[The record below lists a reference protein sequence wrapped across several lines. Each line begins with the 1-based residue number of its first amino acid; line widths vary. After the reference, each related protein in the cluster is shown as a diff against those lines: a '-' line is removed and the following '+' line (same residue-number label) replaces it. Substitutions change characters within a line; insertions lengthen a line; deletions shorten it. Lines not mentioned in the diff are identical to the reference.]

1 MTGGMGMSDSE
12 KSLSATRNRLL
23 AALPGREY
31 ERLAP
36 HLQAV
41 SFEQG
46 QYLYGPNEPIE
57 YAYFSLSG
65 VTSMIVITQ
74 NGPTVEVGLVG
85 REGFVGYQPLL
96 GMKNAPNG
104 AITQI
109 PGHAL
114 RVTLKTLKD
123 EFDRGG
129 RLQAVLHRNIQSQIV
144 QMSQGAACNRLH
156 EVNERLARW
165 LLMMHD
171 RAETDKLPLTHEFLS
186 QMLGANRATVSL
198 AAGTF
203 QQAGLI
209 KYSRGIVT
217 ILNREGLEQI
227 ACECYGV
234 VKAEFDRTFDV

>member
-1 MTGGMGMSDSE
+1 MTDS
-12 KSLSATRNRLL
+12 KSSPPATRNRLL
-23 AALPGREY
+23 AALPGEEY

-36 HLQAV
+36 HLHSV

-46 QYLYGPNEPIE
+46 EVLYEQNETIA
-57 YAYFSLSG
+57 YAHFPLDG
-65 VTSMIVITQ
+65 VASMLVTTEK
-74 NGPTVEVGLVG
+74 GVSVEVGLVG
-85 REGFVGYQPLL
+85 SEGFVGFQPLL
-96 GMKNAPNG
+96 GMKSAPNG
-104 AITQI
+104 AIIQI
-109 PGHAL
+109 PGRAL
-114 RVTLKTLKD
+114 RINSEKLKK

-129 RLQAVLHRNIQSQIV
+129 HLQVILHRQIQAQIV

-171 RAETDKLPLTHEFLS
+171 RAKSDKLPLTHEFLS

-198 AAGTF
+198 TAGIF

-209 KYSRGIVT
+209 RYARGTVT
-217 ILNREGLEQI
+217 ILNREGLEEL

-234 VKAEFDRTFDV
+234 VKAEFDRSLGL

>member
-1 MTGGMGMSDSE
+1 MSDSDRTPP
-12 KSLSATRNRLL
+12 ATRNRLL
-23 AALPGREY
+23 AALPRGEY
-31 ERLAP
+31 ERLSP
-36 HLQAV
+36 HMQAV

-46 QYLYGPNEPIE
+46 QSLYKPDEPIE
-57 YAYFSLSG
+57 YAYFSLTG
-65 VTSMIVITQ
+65 VTSMIVTTS
-74 NGPTVEVGLVG
+74 GGATVEVGLVG

-96 GMKNAPNG
+96 GMKSAPNG

-114 RVTLKTLKD
+114 RISSKTLKD

-129 RLQAVLHRNIQSQIV
+129 RLQSILLRNVQSQIV
-144 QMSQGAACNRLH
+144 QMGQGAACNRLH

-171 RAETDKLPLTHEFLS
+171 RAETDRLPLTHEFLS

-209 KYSRGIVT
+209 RYARGTVT
-217 ILNREGLEQI
+217 ILSREGLEQI

-234 VKAEFDRTFDV
+234 VKAEFDQGSDV

>member
-1 MTGGMGMSDSE
+1 VSDPE
-12 KSLSATRNRLL
+12 KSPPATRNRLL
-23 AALPGREY
+23 AALPRKEY

-36 HLQAV
+36 HAQPV

-46 QYLYGPNEPIE
+46 QSLYEPNEPIE
-57 YAYFSLSG
+57 YAYFPLEG
-65 VTSMIVITQ
+65 VASMIVTTRD
-74 NGPTVEVGLVG
+74 GATVEVGLVG

-96 GMKNAPNG
+96 GMKSAPYG
-104 AITQI
+104 AIMQI
-109 PGHAL
+109 PGYAL
-114 RVTLKTLKD
+114 RISSKTLKE
-123 EFDRGG
+123 EFDRGA
-129 RLQAVLHRNIQSQIV
+129 RLRAVLHRNIQSQIV
-144 QMSQGAACNRLH
+144 QTAQAAACNRLH

-171 RAETDKLPLTHEFLS
+171 RAEADRLPLTHEFLS

-209 KYSRGIVT
+209 RYARGSVT

-234 VKAEFDRTFDV
+234 VKAEFDHGPDL

>member
-1 MTGGMGMSDSE
+1 MANSE
-12 KSLSATRNRLL
+12 KSPPATQNRLL
-23 AALPGREY
+23 AALPRQEY

-36 HLQAV
+36 HLQKV

-46 QYLYGPNEPIE
+46 QSLYEPNEPIK

-65 VTSMIVITQ
+65 VTSMIVTTRD
-74 NGPTVEVGLVG
+74 GSTVEIGLVG

-96 GMKNAPNG
+96 GMKSAPNG

-114 RVTLKTLKD
+114 RINSETLK
-123 EFDRGG
+123 EAFDRVG
-129 RLQAVLHRNIQSQIV
+129 RLQAILHRHIQSQIV
-144 QMSQGAACNRLH
+144 QMAQGAACNRLH

-171 RAETDKLPLTHEFLS
+171 RAEADKLPLTHEFLS

-198 AAGTF
+198 TAGIF

-209 KYSRGIVT
+209 RYARGIVT
-217 ILNREGLEQI
+217 ILSREGLENI
-227 ACECYGV
+227 ACECYSI
-234 VKAEFDRTFDV
+234 VKEEFDRSFDI

>member
-1 MTGGMGMSDSE
+1 MPTVSDSE
-12 KSLSATRNRLL
+12 KVPPATRNRLL
-23 AALPGREY
+23 AGLPRQEY

-36 HLQAV
+36 HMQAV

-46 QYLYGPNEPIE
+46 QSLYEPNEPIE
-57 YAYFSLSG
+57 YAYFSLTG
-65 VTSMIVITQ
+65 VTSMIVTTL
-74 NGPTVEVGLVG
+74 GGATVEIGLAG

-96 GMKNAPNG
+96 GMKSAPNG

-109 PGHAL
+109 PGYAL
-114 RVTLKTLKD
+114 RIRSKTLKE

-129 RLQAVLHRNIQSQIV
+129 RLQAILHRNIQSQIIQV
-144 QMSQGAACNRLH
+144 SQAAACNRLH

-171 RAETDKLPLTHEFLS
+171 RAETDRLPLTHEFLS

-198 AAGTF
+198 SAGTF

-209 KYSRGIVT
+209 RYARGTVT

-234 VKAEFDRTFDV
+234 VKAEFDRGPDF